1 MPQVV
6 PVVLGAVAS
15 NFVSGVVGGG
25 IIGAIVGGVVGSAV
39 VSFTAPIFAPKP
51 KQAKFTNPSV
61 TSVSSGAGSRGRTEM
76 VNQPITAHRIVY
88 GRTRV
93 SGPLVFTHS
102 RPVSGGDNKLDM
114 LHWVIVLAAH
124 EVEEIEEILFN
135 DETVPLDGNGDA
147 TSEPYKRD
155 GTVFASIYKHL
166 GETDQQADSILV
178 SNSGGQ
184 WTNAHRLRG
193 LAYIHA
199 QMRYDEKAYAS
210 GTPNISAIVKGRK
223 VYDPRTTS
231 TVWSDNAALCVLDYL
246 LSDFGLA
253 ANADEIDMNSFI
265 AAANICDEN
274 VATLDGTEKRYTC
287 NGVVDLTDNP
297 RDILEAMLGSCA
309 GYLTYTGGKWRLQ
322 VGAYYAPVKT
332 FDESFLRDAVV
343 MRPHR
348 SRRQLFNTIKGAFV
362 SPDHN
367 WQATD
372 YPAVDS
378 DLYIAEDSGE
388 EIVSTL
394 DLSFTTS
401 HTMAQRIAKI
411 ALEQIRRQR
420 QIQYPCNLAGFQVMA
435 GNTVAVD
442 LERFGINGLPC
453 RIVNWQMTEEMGVDL
468 TLDED
473 GEGVYA
479 FTQSDLKTMGDA
491 PQVVVPNNQSVPP
504 HEPNN
509 VTASAGDD
517 YITVSW
523 DPITESDFRYVEV
536 WERTSDTATPE
547 QDAARILEVY
557 DNSFTRNLLPGSET
571 RYYWLRAVDRYG
583 NKSDFAGP
591 VTATT
596 SGDQTVVLVL
606 E

>member
-1 MPQVV
+1 MPQVI

-51 KQAKFTNPSV
+51 KQAKFSAPSV
-61 TSVSSGAGSRGRTEM
+61 TSISTGSRGRTEM

-102 RPVSGGDNKLDM
+102 RPVSGSDNKLDM

-124 EVEEIEEILFN
+124 EVEEIEDILFN
-135 DETVPLDGNGDA
+135 DETVPLDGNGAA

-155 GTVFASIYKHL
+155 GTVYASIYKHL
-166 GETDQQADSILV
+166 GASDQTADEVLV
-178 SNSGGQ
+178 DNSGGQ

-199 QMRYDEKAYAS
+199 EMRYDDKAYAS

-223 VYDPRTTS
+223 VYDPRLDDYA
-231 TVWSDNAALCVLDYL
+231 WSDNAALCVLDYL
-246 LSDFGLA
+246 LSDFGLGA
-253 ANADEIDMNSFI
+253 SAEEIDMNSFI
-265 AAANICDEN
+265 AAANVCDET
-274 VATLDGTEKRYTC
+274 VATLDATEKRYTC
-287 NGVVDLTDNP
+287 NGVVDLNDSA
-297 RDILEAMLGSCA
+297 RDVLESMLGSCA

-322 VGAYYAPVKT
+322 VGAYYEPVKT

-372 YPAVDS
+372 YPAVAS
-378 DLYIAEDSGE
+378 DLYITEDSGE
-388 EIVSTL
+388 EIISTL

-420 QIQYPCNLAGFQVMA
+420 QIQYPANLAGFQVMA

-442 LERFGINGLPC
+442 LTRFGINGLPC
-453 RIVNWQMTEEMGVDL
+453 RVVNWQMTEEMGVDL

-473 GEGVYA
+473 GENIYA
-479 FTQSDLKTMGDA
+479 FTQSDLKTIGDA

-509 VTASAGDD
+509 VTATAGEN
-517 YITVSW
+517 YITISW
-523 DPITESDFRYVEV
+523 DRITESDFRYVEV
-536 WERTSDTATPE
+536 WERTSNTSDPE
-547 QDAARILEVY
+547 TDAARILEVY
-557 DNSFTRNLLPGSET
+557 DNSFTRNLLAGSET

-591 VTATT
+591 VEATT
-596 SGDQTVVLVL
+596 TGDQTVVLVL